1 MTHHKTSL
9 PCAFL
14 GLCSCL
20 FSIQRNDTKTPNV
33 SRKTRGWRNL
43 IAKSLLP
50 KLPRAALWSSIPNPA
65 GVWSHIPSSSG
76 HSWTAATGRTTT
88 TDTNMEMSLNFLCVV
103 YQTPGFQHPFPGSL
117 GGKRLLVCFKLRLSR
132 SALKGTQRQ
141 FGTRV
146 TRTKL
151 WWLSVSKE
159 LFCSHQKPP
168 WAWRGIFTILS
179 EKGCATAVKAEQL
192 HHIPAFPHRSGK
204 RNAFLTPISKQHHAP
219 CGLLLRVKIAI
230 SVDLPNSN
238 ASCLKSFFSLLKD
251 SIVWGTFRP
260 DWGQFPSPECPRDKG
275 IGGASCQTL
284 PSAEPSS
291 SSLIS
296 QAACAYLRAELGLR
310 MCCFGYF
317 PIPAQRWIFYFFLS
331 EGKEFS
337 ATSQP
342 GEFISN
348 GL

>member
-1 MTHHKTSL
+1 MWAGRHE
-9 PCAFL
+9 AE
-14 GLCSCL
+14 G
-20 FSIQRNDTKTPNV
+20 I
-33 SRKTRGWRNL
+33 
-43 IAKSLLP
+43 SLLKACSQNFP
-50 KLPRAALWSSIPNPA
+50 EQPCGAPSQTQPGFDPTFPAPLGTAGQQPRAGPRPQTPTWKCPW
-65 GVWSHIPSSSG
+65 V
-76 HSWTAATGRTTT
+76 
-88 TDTNMEMSLNFLCVV
+88 FLCVV
-103 YQTPGFQHPFPGSL
+103 HQTPGFQHPFPGSL
-117 GGKRLLVCFKLRLSR
+117 GGKWLLVCFKLRLSR

-238 ASCLKSFFSLLKD
+238 SSCLKSFFSLLKD
-251 SIVWGTFRP
+251 FIVWGTFRP
-260 DWGQFPSPECPRDKG
+260 DWGQFPSPECPRDKWT
-275 IGGASCQTL
+275 GGASCQTL